1 MNLIAH
7 TSSWFGLSDSQQKE
21 EAKKRGGAGKY
32 RREKRSFPPAAA
44 AMFFVVG
51 LIPAGASKIEC
62 KLLPFPESYA
72 LASTSSSS
80 STYSLQHATSSTSY
94 LCVQPPLQTLKL
106 ATTHIRSTPLVAQ
119 SFYFEKNRI
128 PVVEAWDECARL
140 FSIPFSLSSNFLSI
154 CCYLSFQLLAWFVL
168 LHRFIC
174 LPKPA
179 RMMHRRIFSQN
190 VSCSHI
196 LLTGN
201 YGGVGRVFF
210 QRWFAYFLPAGI
222 GVLLRRQQHL
232 APGF

>member
-1 MNLIAH
+1 MCGKRFFCDIFPMNLIAH

-119 SFYFEKNRI
+119 SFYFEKIESRS
-128 PVVEAWDECARL
+128 WKL
-140 FSIPFSLSSNFLSI
+140 G
-154 CCYLSFQLLAWFVL
+154 
-168 LHRFIC
+168 
-174 LPKPA
+174 
-179 RMMHRRIFSQN
+179 MN
-190 VSCSHI
+190 VR
-196 LLTGN
+196 G
-201 YGGVGRVFF
+201 
-210 QRWFAYFLPAGI
+210 YFLFPF
-222 GVLLRRQQHL
+222 
-232 APGF
+232 P